1 MKFEDKVY
9 LADKIYWTFIN
20 KLEDYTDKM
29 VVKMFVIDNPDD
41 EGTINTLERFSGWID
56 QNYPWRKIAG
66 LMKKD
71 SIEEIKYG
79 GISIDEINEWVSE
92 NLIEY

>member
-20 KLEDYTDKM
+20 KLEDHTDKM

-41 EGTINTLERFSGWID
+41 EGTINTELGSEL
-56 QNYPWRKIAG
+56 YYE
-66 LMKKD
+66 
-71 SIEEIKYG
+71 IEDTL
-79 GISIDEINEWVSE
+79 DEID
-92 NLIEY
+92 